1 MVQSSSVIIE
11 GNLRGMSMRA
21 IWTIGALCVLLAR
34 ADAQEPI
41 NPNQV
46 GRYQIMTNANNTF
59 LVDTAGGFVWVLT
72 QFTEFNKDPL
82 AWVPMFRLNA
92 ASDTTPLL
100 SEYGLKPPTRR

>member
-1 MVQSSSVIIE
+1 MAQSSSVITE
-11 GNLRGMSMRA
+11 GKLRGMSMRA
-21 IWTIGALCVLLAR
+21 IWTIGALCVSLAR

-82 AWVPMFRLNA
+82 AWVPMFRLNR

-100 SEYGLKPPTRR
+100 SEFGLKPPTKR